1 MMNEEI
7 NFYRG
12 LAAEIKPEGFRSFF
26 VSERNVGMAVCD
38 YPEQFLDVDRF

>member
-7 NFYRG
+7 NFYRE

-26 VSERNVGMAVCD
+26 VSKRNVGMVVYN

>member
-12 LAAEIKPEGFRSFF
+12 LAAEIKPEGFRSF

-38 YPEQFLDVDRF
+38 YP